1 MILHDILML
10 RKGGLLH
17 QQNVINYPARHA
29 ELVSAP
35 HKNPAT

>member
-1 MILHDILML
+1 MILHDCLM
-10 RKGGLLH
+10 RVKGQLLH
-17 QQNVINYPARHA
+17 QQKVINYPARHA